1 MQVMSFGLG
10 PNTEMQGSCKVF
22 VTSQTKW
29 VATNSSDLVAEFI
42 FWRCV
47 IENVHSPLLLLKRKL
62 SDLKPFSEMDGKIA
76 FDSLSRYLIIGIYLA
91 AAAR

>member
-1 MQVMSFGLG
+1 M
-10 PNTEMQGSCKVF
+10 
-22 VTSQTKW
+22 
-29 VATNSSDLVAEFI
+29 ATNSSDLAAEFI

-47 IENVHSPLLLLKRKL
+47 IENVHSPLLLLRREL
-62 SDLKPFSEMDGKIA
+62 SVPDLKPLSEMDGKIA